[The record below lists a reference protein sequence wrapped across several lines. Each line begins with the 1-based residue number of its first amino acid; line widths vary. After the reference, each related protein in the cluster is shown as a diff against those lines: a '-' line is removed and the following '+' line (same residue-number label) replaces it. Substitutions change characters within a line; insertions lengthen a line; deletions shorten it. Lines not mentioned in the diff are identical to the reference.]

1 MKKIV
6 IATTDETIN
15 DETKNQIGMLADKY
29 DGEISGVIHY
39 PKMFILNEAEIMAEA
54 IKKVKADY
62 VFFTG
67 YDCLLSEIKTNCRL
81 SDKMD
86 KENIK
91 LINVNTANEIRK
103 AIEEMPVDVID
114 FLKGNGD
121 QENDRIDYKEDSVM
135 VICNENT
142 DKKKLA
148 MSNDE
153 LTMGDV
159 SAIANLTLA
168 RFSKDICKDIN
179 GIIDNLNIN
188 HIVIL
193 NDIDSVE
200 FNDYIDSLKQI
211 GIKVL
216 RRDQQEYSDMC
227 MITNMGLN

>member
-168 RFSKDICKDIN
+168 RFSKDICICKDIN

-193 NDIDSVE
+193 NDIDS
-200 FNDYIDSLKQI
+200 LKQI
-211 GIKVL
+211 VIKVL
-216 RRDQQEYSDMC
+216 RRDQQEYFDMC
-227 MITNMGLN
+227 IITNMGLN